1 MLTMPD
7 CVPLYYQ
14 RLLADRWILS
24 SSMYRMIG
32 NCIQYF
38 KNVRME
44 REYPP
49 KNICYHLVGED
60 DRKALLRINPDVDAH
75 FIHHPHYNYSDKK
88 VIRFSQPKIKILI
101 AGKYDLYMKTEFDN
115 IIPYLCNNHELNSS
129 YSITFLGKGWDF
141 AVKMLNDAGYESKRL
156 GFVDVYLDEIIKY
169 DIQLTPIS
177 VGTGTKG
184 KVLDALANGL
194 LEIGTP
200 YALENIAVEDG
211 RSCLIYHSPEE
222 LINIL
227 NDIPNDI
234 SHYETIAEAGRKDVL
249 EQHDRKK
256 VSSELFE
263 LFREGSHG

>member
-1 MLTMPD
+1 M
-7 CVPLYYQ
+7 
-14 RLLADRWILS
+14 R
-24 SSMYRMIG
+24 
-32 NCIQYF
+32 
-38 KNVRME
+38 
-44 REYPP
+44 
-49 KNICYHLVGED
+49 
-60 DRKALLRINPDVDAH
+60 
-75 FIHHPHYNYSDKK
+75 HPHYNIAEPQKMISFAK
-88 VIRFSQPKIKILI
+88 PKMRLLI
-101 AGKYDLYMKTEFDN
+101 AGQHNLYMQQSGDEL
-115 IIPYLCNNHELNSS
+115 IEALCNVKSLQEHYCL
-129 YSITFLGKGWDF
+129 TFLGKGWEKCVEELK
-141 AVKMLNDAGYESKRL
+141 AAGYDVKQIK
-156 GFVDVYLDEIIKY
+156 FVPDYIDEIRRH
-169 DIQLTPIS
+169 DIQITPITI
-177 VGTGTKG
+177 GTGTKG